1 MNNSTTTVINRISA
15 RWFFLVF
22 WLLTF
27 VIYIAT
33 ARAGWVIDG
42 VGFLYNMK
50 HQGFWDFINRTY
62 SQDQSFYQVLT
73 LHYYIFY
80 KIWGFNPWMWGLL
93 YITIHALNVY
103 LLFLLSKNILSDSW
117 VGNSRV
123 IAINCALWAYATDR
137 ICTEYK
143 TFLSHACTRVW
154 ICFACRVACRES
166 V

>member
-80 KIWGFNPWMWGLL
+80 KIWGLNPWMWGLL
-93 YITIHALNVY
+93 YVTLHALNVY
-103 LLFLLSKNILSDSW
+103 LLFLLLRCIL
-117 VGNSRV
+117 
-123 IAINCALWAYATDR
+123 
-137 ICTEYK
+137 
-143 TFLSHACTRVW
+143 
-154 ICFACRVACRES
+154 
-166 V
+166 